1 MSANA
6 SIMKGKT
13 VVITGATKG
22 IGLAVAKRFAKEGVN
37 VAFTYNSNKESTD
50 KIVRLLE
57 ESHGIKARAYRL
69 DILDTDQFKPLFEA
83 IDQDFDRV
91 DFFVSNAMIYGRSVV
106 GGYGKFMKLRP
117 KKGLTNIYTATVGAF
132 VAGSQEAAK
141 RMEKVGGGAI
151 VTLSST
157 GNLIYI
163 ENYAGH
169 GTNKA
174 AVEAMARYAAVELG
188 ELGIRV
194 NAVSGGPID
203 TDALKAFTNYEE
215 VKAETIKRSALDR
228 MGSPED
234 IAGSVYFLCTQEAS
248 WITGQTIVVDGGTTF
263 R

>member
-1 MSANA
+1 MSD
-6 SIMKGKT
+6 MQGKT

-22 IGLAVAKRFAKEGVN
+22 IGKAVAEKFAQNGVN
-37 VAFTYNSNKESTD
+37 IAFTYNSNKEVADTIA
-50 KIVRLLE
+50 KELE
-57 ESHGIKARAYRL
+57 ESYGIKARAYPLNILEL
-69 DILDTDQFKPLFEA
+69 DEFKPLFEA

-91 DFFVSNAMIYGRSVV
+91 DFFVSNAMIYGRPVV
-106 GGYGKFMKLRP
+106 GGYGKFMRLRP

-188 ELGIRV
+188 DMGIRV

-215 VKAETIKRSALDR
+215 VKAETIKRSSVNR
-228 MGSPED
+228 MGSPTD
-234 IAGSVYFLCTQEAS
+234 LAGSVYFLCTKEAS